1 MIETWVKIRHNSR
14 KRRYENIQ
22 LLKENPEVIVRV
34 EKAEKEI
41 SYSISRKRNSIFM
54 DYG

>member
-1 MIETWVKIRHNSR
+1 MVETWVKIQHDAR
-14 KRRYENIQ
+14 KRRYELREN
-22 LLKENPEVIVRV
+22 LKENPEVIVRV

-41 SYSISRKRNSIFM
+41 SYSISRKRNTVFM